1 MLRIKNIKKSTWRT
15 VTMVILFLFAAILII
30 QTFPSIGKFP
40 YAYEKGSPWQYDA
53 LTAPFAFEI
62 YKSKEELK
70 REQDSVLVEFQP
82 CYNLNSTISK
92 KEITSFMGK
101 SAISSMPVTGL
112 YKDYISRKLKSL
124 YDEGILSMSEM
135 EKLQRDKTQTILIKK
150 EDNVAKKKNVS
161 EIYTIKTAYEALI
174 NEALY
179 LDKNT
184 LRNYN
189 LNDYIQ
195 ENLFFDKEVTENLRK
210 DLLKSISL
218 TKGRIQSG
226 EKIIDHGEIISERNF
241 DILNSLKRITLE
253 NNERR
258 SSSTILFGQ
267 IIVIIGVLCAFFLYL
282 FLFRQKFLR
291 QTKNVVFM
299 LGMIVLLCF
308 ITSIVIKYNFS
319 PYIIPYAILPIIITT
334 FFDTRTALFSHIT
347 TVLLCSFIVPFEY
360 DILFLQITIGMISIC
375 TLKNLFQRSQLVKSA
390 AIIILT
396 YCVLYLGDSLIHEQS
411 LDQINWYSFLAFI
424 GNGALLLLAYPLI
437 YIIEKLFGYVSDVTL
452 VELSNTNNPLLR
464 QFSEEAPG
472 SFQHS
477 MQVSNLAADAALS
490 IGANP
495 MLARTGALYHDIGK
509 IKNPV
514 FFTENQSS
522 VNPHSE
528 LHDEEKSAQI
538 IIKHVVDG
546 VEVAKKYR
554 IPSLLQDFIRSH
566 HGKNKTKYFYNS
578 LKNRCPDKEID
589 ESKFTYPGP
598 LPYTKEM
605 AIVMMCDSVEA
616 ASRSLHEYTDKSIN
630 DLVEKIIND
639 LMHEGAFNNAPI
651 TFKNIEMVK
660 TVLKEKLKNIYHT
673 RISYPELNENKMN
686 D

>member
-1 MLRIKNIKKSTWRT
+1 MLQRIKNIKKSTWRT
-15 VTMVILFLFAAILII
+15 VIIVALFLLAAVLII
-30 QTFPSIGKFP
+30 QTFPGVDKFL
-40 YAYEKGSPWQYDA
+40 YTYEKGRPWQYEV

-62 YKSKEELK
+62 YKSKEELQK
-70 REQDSVLVEFQP
+70 EEDRILAEFQP
-82 CYNLNSTISK
+82 CYNLDASVS
-92 KEITSFMGK
+92 ERQITLFMEK
-101 SAISSMPVTGL
+101 SVISSLPL
-112 YKDYISRKLKSL
+112 PESYKYYIFEKLKDL

-135 EKLQRDKTQTILIKK
+135 EKLQKNKTQVILIKK

-161 EIYTIKTAYEALI
+161 ELYTIKTFYEKLM
-174 NEALY
+174 NDVPPY

-184 LRNYN
+184 LRSYN
-189 LNDYIQ
+189 LNNYIQ
-195 ENLFFDKEVTENLRK
+195 ENLFFDKEVTENLKK
-210 DLLKSISL
+210 DLLKKISL

-226 EKIIDHGEIISERNF
+226 EKIIDHGEIISADKF
-241 DILNSLKRITLE
+241 DVLNSLKRVMSE
-253 NNERR
+253 NSEKG
-258 SSSTILFGQ
+258 SSTTVLFGQ
-267 IIVIIGVLCAFFLYL
+267 IIIVVGVLCAFFLYL
-282 FLFRQKFLR
+282 FLFRQKFLEHI
-291 QTKNVVFM
+291 KNVVFM
-299 LGMIVLLCF
+299 LGMIVTLCF
-308 ITSIVIKYNFS
+308 FTSIVVKHNFS

-390 AIIILT
+390 AIIVLT
-396 YCVLYLGDSLIHEQS
+396 YCVLYLGNALIQEQT
-411 LDQINWYSFLAFI
+411 LEQINWYSFLAFV
-424 GNGALLLLAYPLI
+424 GNGALLLFAYPLI
-437 YIIEKLFGYVSDVTL
+437 YIMEKLFGYVSDVTL
-452 VELSNTNNPLLR
+452 VELANTNNPLLR

-522 VNPHSE
+522 INPHNE
-528 LHDEEKSAQI
+528 LQDEEKSAQI
-538 IIKHVVDG
+538 IIRHVTDG

-554 IPSLLQDFIRSH
+554 LPSLLQDFIRSH

-578 LKNRCPDKEID
+578 FKNKYPNIEID

-598 LPYTKEM
+598 LPYTSEM
-605 AIVMMCDSVEA
+605 AVLMMCDSVEA
-616 ASRSLHEYTDKSIN
+616 ASRSMKEYTDKSIN
-630 DLVEKIIND
+630 DLVERIIND
-639 LMHEGAFNNAPI
+639 LMYEGALNNSPL
-651 TFKNIEMVK
+651 TFKDIETVK

-673 RISYPELNENKMN
+673 RISYPELNKSAN
-686 D
+686 